1 MRRNLKSGLDWGSNV
16 LSFGAVAGNDKLP
29 PAINLVFKTGW
40 CRIWERLQVCVIF

>member
-1 MRRNLKSGLDWGSNV
+1 MVWIGV
-16 LSFGAVAGNDKLP
+16 VTFLSFGAVAGNDKLP